1 MTWAAAGRR
10 ASRWVV
16 ITAASDASFREKIL
30 QEAIEI
36 VQKHG
41 AEGVTMRSLAER
53 LGHSAATL
61 YLCFRSKRELLRA
74 LALEGFDR
82 LMEVVGPALR
92 LPDPIEAMVEGGK
105 RYIDFGLA
113 NPEIYRLMF
122 QDISIATLP
131 PEDLAPRSRVWSLF
145 RETHARGIASGAL
158 RKGDPDAF
166 NMVGWSLLHG
176 FVLLALS
183 GRNPAPF
190 MEGRSQGQV
199 REEVVASWVRAFEAR
214 PGAGNGR

>member
-10 ASRWVV
+10 PSRWVV
-16 ITAASDASFREKIL
+16 ISAASDTSFREKIL
-30 QEAIEI
+30 QEAIEV

-41 AEGVTMRSLAER
+41 AESVTMRSLAER
-53 LGHSAATL
+53 LGHSPATL
-61 YLCFRSKRELLRA
+61 YVHFRSKRELLRE

-82 LMEVVGPALR
+82 LLEAVGPALR

-122 QDISIATLP
+122 QDTSIRAFTP
-131 PEDLAPRSRVWSLF
+131 GDIADRSRVWNLF
-145 RETHARGIASGAL
+145 RDAHARAIAAGAL
-158 RKGDPDAF
+158 REGDPEAF

-176 FVLLALS
+176 FVLLALA
-183 GRNPAPF
+183 GRNPSPF
-190 MEGRSQGQV
+190 MEGGTQAEV
-199 REEVVASWVRAFEAR
+199 REELLAAYRRAFER
-214 PGAGNGR
+214 

>member
-1 MTWAAAGRR
+1 
-10 ASRWVV
+10 V
-16 ITAASDASFREKIL
+16 ISAASDTPFRDKIL
-30 QEAIEI
+30 REAIEI

-41 AEGVTMRSLAER
+41 VESVTMRSLAER
-53 LGHSAATL
+53 LGHSPATL
-61 YLCFRSKRELLRA
+61 YLHFRSKRELLRA
-74 LALEGFDR
+74 LALDGFDR
-82 LMEVVGPALR
+82 LLEAVGPSLR

-122 QDISIATLP
+122 QDITVAALP
-131 PEDLAPRSRVWSLF
+131 PEDLAQQSRVWSLF

-158 RKGDPDAF
+158 RKGDPDTF

-199 REEVVASWVRAFEAR
+199 REEVITTWVRAFRA
-214 PGAGNGR
+214 

>member
-1 MTWAAAGRR
+1 MI
-10 ASRWVV
+10 S
-16 ITAASDASFREKIL
+16 AASDTSFREKIL

-53 LGHSAATL
+53 LGHSPATL
-61 YLCFRSKRELLRA
+61 YIHFRSKRELLRA

-82 LMEVVGPALR
+82 LMEAVGPGLR
-92 LPDPIEAMVEGGK
+92 LTDPIEAMVEGGK

-122 QDISIATLP
+122 QDISVATLP
-131 PEDLAPRSRVWSLF
+131 PEDLAQRSRVWSLF
-145 RETHARGIASGAL
+145 RETHARGMASGAL
-158 RKGDPDAF
+158 RKGNPDVF

-176 FVLLALS
+176 FVLLSLS
-183 GRNPAPF
+183 GRNPPSF
-190 MEGRSQGQV
+190 TESSSQGEV
-199 REEVVASWVRAFEAR
+199 REAAVAAWLRAFEA
-214 PGAGNGR
+214 